1 MKKTA
6 KQNFIASVDDDHMD
20 RIEDIADQLRLKGC
34 ETIKVLEIT
43 DVITGRVEIRVS
55 LDALYVEGIASIE
68 KQRIV
73 KKTTVVLKH
82 KKPLAV
88 KKSTKKS
95 GRTK

>member
-6 KQNFIASVDDDHMD
+6 KQSFIASVDDDHMD
-20 RIEDIADQLRLKGC
+20 QIEDIADQLRSKGC

-43 DVITGRVEIRVS
+43 GVITGRVEIRVS

-68 KQRIV
+68 IQRIV
-73 KKTTVVLKH
+73 KKSKVVSKH

-88 KKSTKKS
+88 KKSIKKS
-95 GRTK
+95 GTAK